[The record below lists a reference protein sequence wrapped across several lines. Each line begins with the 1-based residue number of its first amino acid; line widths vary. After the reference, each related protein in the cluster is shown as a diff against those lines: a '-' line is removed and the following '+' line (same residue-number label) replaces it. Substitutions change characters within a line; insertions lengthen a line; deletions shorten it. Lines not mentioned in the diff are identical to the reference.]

1 MKHYLLPF
9 VCLISFTSF
18 LTGCFPDDPENDS
31 DDKALS
37 LSTSPSSLDFPAAGG
52 EKGFIV
58 KTGYDYWWAEKGSGD
73 WFDGYYNDYD
83 TGVDVVVQKNTTTK
97 SRSGVFYIY
106 GSKDGDAIHRKI
118 EVKITQAAG
127 SGDSEA
133 DKLQLAWGANVDSFT
148 KWEKNLSSENNYL
161 GDVVYHRFIIKTGQA
176 NVKVSSNVDWLTLE
190 NPTKGTGGIWTSGFK
205 LNPNKTKD
213 KRVGIAKI
221 SALNGS
227 GKVVEETTITVTQYG
242 DYSSYKYLLGTWKSS
257 DGSKE
262 LTLTDEC
269 SFSKNWGSSKGTG
282 WYTVLSYTAT
292 KQSSASDVSNYFF
305 SGKLKEPNGTEVTY
319 SGREY
324 GTFNGYSWTYTCTLE
339 YQGETLGYTHH

>member
-1 MKHYLLPF
+1 MKHYLLPL

-83 TGVDVVVQKNTTTK
+83 TGVDVVAQKNTTTK

-133 DKLQLAWGANVDSFT
+133 DKLQLSLGAVDFFT
-148 KWEKNLSSENNYL
+148 KWEKSLSLEVAYPECFGPFN
-161 GDVVYHRFIIKTGQA
+161 VRTGQA
-176 NVKVSSNVDWLTLE
+176 NVKVSSNVDWITLS
-190 NPTKGTGGIWTSGFK
+190 NPTKESGNIWSCSFRVSQNMTKNKRDGI
-205 LNPNKTKD
+205 
-213 KRVGIAKI
+213 IKI

-227 GKVVEETTITVTQYG
+227 GKVIEESSFAVTQYG
-242 DYSSYKYLLGTWKSS
+242 DYTSYSCLLGSWKSS
-257 DGSKE
+257 DGNKE
-262 LTLTDEC
+262 LELSREC
-269 SFSKNWGSSKGTG
+269 KFSKNWGSSKGTG

-292 KQSSASDVSNYFF
+292 QQSTEQRVSNIFF
-305 SGKLKEPNGTEVTY
+305 TGKLKEPDGTEVTY

-324 GTFNGYSWTYTCTLE
+324 GTFNGYTWKYTCTLE
-339 YQGETLGYTHH
+339 YQGETLGLNH

>member
-1 MKHYLLPF
+1 MKHYLLPL

-133 DKLQLAWGANVDSFT
+133 DKLQLALGAVDSFT
-148 KWEKNLSSENNYL
+148 KWEKSLSLEEAYPFCYCPFN
-161 GDVVYHRFIIKTGQA
+161 VRTGQA
-176 NVKVSSNVDWLTLE
+176 NVKVSSNVDWITLS
-190 NPTKGTGGIWTSGFK
+190 NPTKESGNIWSCDFRLSQNMTKNKRDGI
-205 LNPNKTKD
+205 
-213 KRVGIAKI
+213 IKI

-227 GKVVEETTITVTQYG
+227 GKVIEESSIAVTQYG
-242 DYSSYKYLLGTWKSS
+242 DYTSYSCLLGSWKSS
-257 DGSKE
+257 DGNKE
-262 LTLTDEC
+262 LELSREC
-269 SFSKNWGSSKGTG
+269 KFSKNWGSSKGTG

-292 KQSSASDVSNYFF
+292 QQSTEQRVSNIFF
-305 SGKLKEPNGTEVTY
+305 TGKLKEPDGTEVTY

-324 GTFNGYSWTYTCTLE
+324 GTFNGYTWKYTCTLE
-339 YQGETLGYTHH
+339 YQGETLGLNY